1 MLQPKELGFWMCTA
15 LVVGNTIGMG
25 IFVLPASLAPYG
37 FNAMLGWGIT
47 VLGMTML
54 ARVFAQLAREFP
66 AADGPYT
73 YIEQT
78 TGKLSAYIAIWC
90 YWVSCWITNAAL
102 AIGLVGYLGKV
113 LPGLDAVSPVV
124 QAAALI
130 WTFVGINL
138 LGVRMGGGVQVVT
151 TTLKLLPMI
160 FIVGLGGWLLLKDP
174 SVYTQHVPTTPI
186 TLEALMA
193 ASTIA
198 LFAML
203 GIESAAVPAGRV
215 RDPER
220 TIPRSTMFGTLLTAA
235 IYIAVSSMALLLMR
249 QDVLAKSSA
258 PFADLLDEFI
268 GNGHGRVLSA
278 FVVISGLGALNG
290 WTLLASELTASMG
303 RHGFLPGPV
312 CALNARGA
320 PAASLLLTGA
330 LATVMVLMNY
340 SKSMVDGFT
349 FLSQVVTAAN
359 LPLYLLCAA
368 ALVALTRRGS
378 RKLPGSLFVLGILGT
393 AYVVFAFIGL
403 GREPFVWSLVLGVA
417 GLPLYW
423 LMRTRRAAPR
433 LNTLQI
439 LAGGTDDE

>member
-1 MLQPKELGFWMCTA
+1 MQQPKELGFWMCTA

-37 FNAMLGWGIT
+37 FNAVLGWGVT

-66 AADGPYT
+66 AADGPYS

-78 TGKLSAYIAIWC
+78 TGKLAAYIAIWC

-124 QAAALI
+124 LATVLI
-130 WTFVGINL
+130 WLFVGVNL
-138 LGVRMGGGVQVVT
+138 LGVRTGGGVQIVT
-151 TTLKLLPMI
+151 TALKLLPMFVI
-160 FIVGLGGWLLLKDP
+160 LGLGAWLLLTEP
-174 SVYTQHVPTTPI
+174 SVYTRHPPTTPI

-215 RDPER
+215 RDPEKN
-220 TIPRSTMFGTLLTAA
+220 IPRSTLFGTLLIAV
-235 IYIAVSSMALLLMR
+235 IYIGVSAMAMLLLE
-249 QDVLAKSSA
+249 QDQLAQSSA
-258 PFADLLDEFI
+258 PFADLLDQFVGA
-268 GNGHGRVLSA
+268 GNGRLLSV

-290 WTLLASELTASMG
+290 WTLVVSELTASMG
-303 RHGFLPGPV
+303 RHGFLPQGV
-312 CALNARGA
+312 RGLNARGA
-320 PAASLLLTGA
+320 PWIALALTGA
-330 LATVMVLMNY
+330 LATGMVLMNY
-340 SKSMVDGFT
+340 SKSMVEGFT

-359 LPLYLLCAA
+359 LPLYLLCAI
-368 ALVALTRRGS
+368 ALVVLTRRGD

-423 LMRTRRAAPR
+423 LMRKRGA
-433 LNTLQI
+433 
-439 LAGGTDDE
+439 

>member
-1 MLQPKELGFWMCTA
+1 MQQPKELGFWMCTA

-37 FNAMLGWGIT
+37 LNALLGWGIT

-66 AADGPYT
+66 TADGPYT
-73 YIEQT
+73 YIERT
-78 TGKLSAYIAIWC
+78 TGPLPAYIAIWC

-130 WTFVGINL
+130 WVFVGINL

-151 TTLKLLPMI
+151 TILKLLPMI

-174 SVYTQHVPTTPI
+174 AVYTRHVPTTPI

-235 IYIAVSSMALLLMR
+235 IYIAVSAMALLLMR
-249 QDVLAKSSA
+249 QDVLAQSSA
-258 PFADLLDEFI
+258 PFADLLDQFM

-312 CALNARGA
+312 CALNSRGA

-359 LPLYLLCAA
+359 LPLYLLCAI
-368 ALVALTRRGS
+368 ALVVLTRRGS
-378 RKLPGSLFVLGILGT
+378 RELPGSLFVLGILGT
-393 AYVVFAFIGL
+393 TYVVFAFIGL

-423 LMRTRRAAPR
+423 LMRKRRA
-433 LNTLQI
+433 
-439 LAGGTDDE
+439 